1 MGSTPEKSNSFSTF
15 YSTLNK
21 ELLVICSDGSV
32 INKKIRDNQTFW
44 DWMSETIKHF
54 NQRMGNL
61 KILHDDGTL
70 QNVREQTIP
79 FDFRLGMVGYFG
91 YEMKRE
97 SLPNYTISKD
107 QYSDISDIPDSAF
120 VFATQAI
127 IFDHLER
134 QIWLAG
140 LVRPKVDY
148 MDNDL
153 GIRPGLLCDDDYKSW
168 TVSIEKQLRNLDNLM
183 SSSKQ
188 TLLKKKDIQNEKV
201 SFSFIP
207 DMKPDDY
214 IKAIE
219 KARSYIHEGQS
230 YELCLT
236 TQFRAKA
243 NLANLPKKLDDN
255 WVELYQRIRSFNPAP
270 FSALLSFP
278 SKDIHI
284 MSSSP
289 EKFLQIDNEGVM
301 EMKPIKGTV
310 ARARGCCCL
319 DLKECDKGT
328 LCESKRKEEDMK
340 RMRLLE
346 GDIKE
351 RSENLMV
358 KLSLKL

>member
-1 MGSTPEKSNSFSTF
+1 MGSTPALSNSFSTF

-21 ELLVICSDGSV
+21 QLLVICSNGSV
-32 INKKIRDNQTFW
+32 INKKLAVNETFW
-44 DWMSETIKHF
+44 DWMSETIEHF

-61 KILHDDGTL
+61 RILHDDGTL
-70 QNVREQTIP
+70 QDVKEHKIP

-97 SLPNYTISKD
+97 SLPNYTISTD
-107 QYSDISDIPDSAF
+107 QYSNVPDSAF
-120 VFATQAI
+120 IFTTQAI
-127 IFDHLER
+127 IFDHLEK
-134 QIWLAG
+134 QMWLAG
-140 LVRPKVDY
+140 LVRLPDKIEVDY
-148 MDNDL
+148 VGNNL
-153 GIRPGLLCDDDYKSW
+153 GIHPGLSYVDYLSW
-168 TVSIEKQLRNLDNLM
+168 TKSIEKQLHNFDNLM

-188 TLLKKKDIQNEKV
+188 TPLKKDIRNEGT
-201 SFSFIP
+201 SFTP
-207 DMKPDDY
+207 VMKQDDY

-236 TQFRAKA
+236 TQFRAD
-243 NLANLPKKLDDN
+243 LADLPKKLDDN
-255 WVELYQRIRSFNPAP
+255 WVELYQCIRSFNPAP

-278 SKDIHI
+278 TKDIDICI

-310 ARARGCCCL
+310 ARARECCCL
-319 DLKECDKGT
+319 NLKECDKGT
-328 LCESKRKEEDMK
+328 LCESRRKEEDMK
-340 RMRLLE
+340 RARLLE
-346 GDIKE
+346 EDIKE

-358 KLSLKL
+358 KL